1 MKNNSSGV
9 FPEVHIIVLIYK
21 KLCDTVPALF
31 ILDNRLQ
38 NKVLFKRQ
46 RNNAREG
53 EKKENGGKEKKEK
66 Y

>member
-9 FPEVHIIVLIYK
+9 FLEVHIIVLIYK
-21 KLCDTVPALF
+21 KLCDTIPALV

-46 RNNAREG
+46 RNKGRDR

-66 Y
+66 

>member
-9 FPEVHIIVLIYK
+9 FLEVNVIVLIYK
-21 KLCDTVPALF
+21 KLCDTIPALF

-46 RNNAREG
+46 RNKGRDR
-53 EKKENGGKEKKEK
+53 EKKENGGEEKKEK
-66 Y
+66 

>member
-9 FPEVHIIVLIYK
+9 FLEVHVIVLIYK
-21 KLCDTVPALF
+21 KLCDTIPALF

-46 RNNAREG
+46 RNKGRDR
-53 EKKENGGKEKKEK
+53 EKKENGGEEKKEK
-66 Y
+66 